1 MRLAIKV
8 PLLALLCLTGA
19 EAIASNQALA
29 GVTPVLIPDSSG
41 SGLGDTFSS
50 PGFSNRSKL
59 SCTNNGVVNTLRE
72 IQRNESVP
80 SVSGRELS
88 ISPDQIDNIQ
98 SLLSG
103 DEPTAAQLD
112 DLAQQVADETGIGVE
127 ISRLGLSSN
136 ELKTAITSANDL
148 VRALDSQQLAAA
160 ADSPA
165 LMTLLQLL
173 KGGNETMSGLD
184 SLAGECE
191 TGLLKVG
198 LAPAPIPVEVPVEP
212 DPLPPDG
219 IDTSIPE
226 PEPEPVPT
234 FQEPIRG
241 LW

>member
-1 MRLAIKV
+1 MKSAIKFSMLAMLS
-8 PLLALLCLTGA
+8 LLGV
-19 EAIASNQALA
+19 EATASHPALA

-59 SCTNNGVVNTLRE
+59 SCTNNGVVNTLRD
-72 IQRNESVP
+72 IRRSESVS

-88 ISPDQIDNIQ
+88 VSPSQIDSIQ

-103 DEPTAAQLD
+103 DRPTATQLD
-112 DLAQQVADETGIGVE
+112 DLAQQVSNETGIDVE

-136 ELKTAITSANDL
+136 ELRTAIRSANDL
-148 VRALDSQQLAAA
+148 VNALDSQQLSAA

-173 KGGNETMSGLD
+173 KGGNENMSGLD

-191 TGLLKVG
+191 TGLLEVG

-212 DPLPPDG
+212 DPLPPDS
-219 IDTSIPE
+219 IDDTIPE

>member
-1 MRLAIKV
+1 MKLAIKL
-8 PLLALLCLTGA
+8 PLVALLCLLGA
-19 EAIASNQALA
+19 EATASRQALA
-29 GVTPVLIPDSSG
+29 GVTPVVIPDSSA

-50 PGFSNRSKL
+50 PGFSNKQKT
-59 SCTNNGVVNTLRE
+59 SCTNNGMVNALRD
-72 IQRNESVP
+72 IQQSESVS

-88 ISPDQIDNIQ
+88 ITPEQIDSIE

-103 DEPTAAQLD
+103 DRPTTAELD
-112 DLAQQVADETGIGVE
+112 SLAQQIANETGIDVE

-136 ELKTAITSANDL
+136 DLQNAIGSANEL
-148 VRALDSQQLAAA
+148 VSALDSQQLAAA

-165 LMTLLQLL
+165 LMTLLRLL
-173 KGGNETMSGLD
+173 KGGNESMPGLD
-184 SLAGECE
+184 SLGGECE

-198 LAPAPIPVEVPVEP
+198 LAPTPIPVEAPAE
-212 DPLPPDG
+212 PLPP
-219 IDTSIPE
+219 TRTQESIPE